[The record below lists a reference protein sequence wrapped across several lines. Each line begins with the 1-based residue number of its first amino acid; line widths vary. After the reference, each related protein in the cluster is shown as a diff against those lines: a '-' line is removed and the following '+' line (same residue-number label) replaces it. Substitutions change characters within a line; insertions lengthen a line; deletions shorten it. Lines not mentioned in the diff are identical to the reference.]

1 MLSRK
6 WRATSQRSLVTTRP
20 PHLPEH
26 VWREHR
32 SRDGVFEDD
41 LVSVNSVYAFR
52 HVLGGKQSDLSVR
65 YDSWAAVFPIS
76 EGGPVT
82 DSIAALSINLRI
94 DDDVPFGDIAL
105 RLAARSLPTADR

>member
-1 MLSRK
+1 MK
-6 WRATSQRSLVTTRP
+6 MGTTRSP
-20 PHLPEH
+20 CPYDAAARH
-26 VWREHR
+26 
-32 SRDGVFEDD
+32 
-41 LVSVNSVYAFR
+41 SV
-52 HVLGGKQSDLSVR
+52 QSASLRRPAILR

-82 DSIAALSINLRI
+82 ASIAALSINLRI